1 MKRIGCVLFFLFC
14 FSIVHAQQIS
24 DNLRSLLSTDG
35 KVLYGNEPNSIVVID
50 YPDNVQRVEDYLAMA
65 DAPPQ
70 QVLIEARVV
79 ESKLQ
84 KEHALGV
91 NWQLFADKGYLPI
104 GSLKA
109 GTASTLG
116 ALPGPLTQSLSYK
129 NTIYPPL
136 QATGGTSESPF
147 TFAIFDDNINIV
159 VQTLANAMDT
169 NILSSPRITT
179 INNRQAE
186 LKIIQSY
193 PWAEP
198 SVTIDD
204 AGNQTVTWTIHFEEI
219 GISLKVTPT
228 INEDGQIAMDLD
240 PQVSEKTGDLP
251 LTISGLT
258 YNVPIIDKR
267 QATTRVIIGNGQT
280 LIIGGLIKDKVTKGQ
295 TKIPLLGDIPVLGY
309 LFKSQKDTRDKTE
322 LMIFVS
328 PTIITPNEY
337 AKMGQQERFGLG
349 KAYYQDKQKQEKA
362 LLLAEAREKDKQKEA
377 VKKVEVLNKKHSSL
391 VSEREALEQDL
402 RRQEQ
407 DLRVLEEVKKTVAG
421 KIQAMDN

>member
-14 FSIVHAQQIS
+14 FSIVHAQQIN
-24 DNLRSLLSTDG
+24 DNLRSLLSSEG

-50 YPDNVQRVEDYLAMA
+50 YPDNVQRVEDYLAMV
-65 DAPPQ
+65 DTPPQ

-109 GTASTLG
+109 GTASALG
-116 ALPGPLTQSLSYK
+116 SLPGPLTQNFSYK
-129 NTIYPPL
+129 NTLYPP
-136 QATGGTSESPF
+136 GSSSGTSENPF
-147 TFAIFDDNINIV
+147 TFAIFDDNINV
-159 VQTLANAMDT
+159 VLQTLANAVDT
-169 NILSSPRITT
+169 SILSAPRITT
-179 INNRQAE
+179 VNNRQAE
-186 LKIIQSY
+186 LRIIQSY

-198 SVTIDD
+198 QATTTDGVT
-204 AGNQTVTWTIHFEEI
+204 TVTWVVHFEEV

-228 INEDGQIAMDLD
+228 INEDGQIALELY
-240 PQVSEKTGDLP
+240 PQISEKTNELP
-251 LTISGLT
+251 LTASGVS
-258 YNVPIIDKR
+258 YNVPIIDRREASTK
-267 QATTRVIIGNGQT
+267 VIIGNGQT
-280 LIIGGLIKDKVTKGQ
+280 LIIGGLIKDKVIRGE
-295 TKIPLLGDIPVLGY
+295 TKIPFLGDIPGLGY
-309 LFKSQKDTRDKTE
+309 MFKSKKDTVDKTE

-328 PTIITPNEY
+328 PTIITPNELVR
-337 AKMGQQERFGLG
+337 MDHQEKYGLG
-349 KAYYQDKQKQEKA
+349 KYYYQEKQKQEKA
-362 LLLAEAREKDKQKEA
+362 VLFAEAHDKKKQKEA
-377 VKKVEVLNKKHSSL
+377 LNKVDTLSKKHSSL

-402 RRQEQ
+402 RKQEQ